1 MIADN
6 QTNTIYFS
14 NLVPEDFPNQF
25 DELNRIIES
34 AGYPV
39 KLLAETY
46 DYYCRDFMPVQVS
59 ENDFVQFVFRPKAYF
74 EPKQYAEITNPVL
87 AGLMNNLE
95 APRYSRLILDGGNVI
110 KSGNKA
116 IITDRV
122 LKDNIYQFGSE
133 TKILEQLEKDLK
145 CPVIIIPEYPN
156 ELTGHADG
164 LIRFIDDDTLFIN
177 ETYGEP
183 EKEWLRQF
191 LGILTENNL
200 LHIKLPSPM
209 TSKLISAEGLYINYL
224 HVGNLIIV
232 PQFKI
237 KEDKKALQTFN
248 EIFGSK
254 YSVVPFDARWI
265 AKHGGVLNCV
275 SWTIME

>member
-1 MIADN
+1 MITDS
-6 QTNTIYFS
+6 QTNTVYFS
-14 NLVPEDFPNQF
+14 NLLPEDFPKQF
-25 DELNRIIES
+25 DELTRIVES
-34 AGYPV
+34 AGYRV
-39 KLLAETY
+39 KLLVETY
-46 DYYCRDFMPVQVS
+46 DYYCRYFMPVQVA

-74 EPKQYAEITNPVL
+74 EPQQYAEITNPVL
-87 AGLMNNLE
+87 AGLMNNLDT
-95 APRYSRLILDGGNVI
+95 PRYSPLILDGGNVI
-110 KSGNKA
+110 KSGNKV
-116 IITDRV
+116 IITDRIF
-122 LKDNIYQFGSE
+122 KDNLYQFGSE
-133 TKILEQLEKDLK
+133 SEILTQLEKDLK
-145 CPVIIIPEYPN
+145 CHIIIIPEYPN

-164 LIRFIDDDTLFIN
+164 LIRFIDEDTVFIN

-183 EKEWLRQF
+183 EEEWLRQF

-209 TSKLISAEGLYINYL
+209 TGKLISAEGLYINYL

-232 PQFKI
+232 PQFKM

-275 SWTIME
+275 SWTIKE